1 MASLTGHLDCQYQNH
16 GKLMLGI
23 FPKRDLRCE
32 SQNGNL
38 KLNLLTITKMLS
50 TPQTV
55 VTEYA
60 RMLFFVNGAAMNLPV
75 KIRRD
80 WHYYA
85 FAIGLIFILNG
96 VVGLLGFEAKGWQT
110 YAVGL
115 VTWVISFW
123 LAGLIIRRRDEE
135 TENAQ

>member
-1 MASLTGHLDCQYQNH
+1 MCEDALSRCISTGA
-16 GKLMLGI
+16 
-23 FPKRDLRCE
+23 
-32 SQNGNL
+32 
-38 KLNLLTITKMLS
+38 
-50 TPQTV
+50 V
-55 VTEYA
+55 
-60 RMLFFVNGAAMNLPV
+60 MNLPV

-96 VVGLLGFEAKGWQT
+96 VVGLLGFEAQGWQT

-123 LAGLIIRRRDEE
+123 LAGLIIRRRVEDEE
-135 TENAQ
+135 EAKDAQ

>member
-1 MASLTGHLDCQYQNH
+1 MS
-16 GKLMLGI
+16 
-23 FPKRDLRCE
+23 
-32 SQNGNL
+32 
-38 KLNLLTITKMLS
+38 
-50 TPQTV
+50 
-55 VTEYA
+55 
-60 RMLFFVNGAAMNLPV
+60 LPV

-110 YAVGL
+110 YTVGL

>member
-1 MASLTGHLDCQYQNH
+1 
-16 GKLMLGI
+16 
-23 FPKRDLRCE
+23 
-32 SQNGNL
+32 
-38 KLNLLTITKMLS
+38 
-50 TPQTV
+50 
-55 VTEYA
+55 
-60 RMLFFVNGAAMNLPV
+60 MNLPV

-135 TENAQ
+135 TENAQSEYYRALKYYIVVFNALSAA

>member
-1 MASLTGHLDCQYQNH
+1 MRSPLA
-16 GKLMLGI
+16 
-23 FPKRDLRCE
+23 
-32 SQNGNL
+32 
-38 KLNLLTITKMLS
+38 
-50 TPQTV
+50 
-55 VTEYA
+55 
-60 RMLFFVNGAAMNLPV
+60 
-75 KIRRD
+75 
-80 WHYYA
+80 
-85 FAIGLIFILNG
+85 ILNG

>member
-1 MASLTGHLDCQYQNH
+1 M
-16 GKLMLGI
+16 KL
-23 FPKRDLRCE
+23 P
-32 SQNGNL
+32 S
-38 KLNLLTITKMLS
+38 
-50 TPQTV
+50 
-55 VTEYA
+55 
-60 RMLFFVNGAAMNLPV
+60 

-96 VVGLLGFEAKGWQT
+96 VVGLLGFETKGWQN

-123 LAGLIIRRRDEE
+123 LAGFIIRRPEENEEAANEDEK
-135 TENAQ
+135 TQN

>member
-1 MASLTGHLDCQYQNH
+1 
-16 GKLMLGI
+16 
-23 FPKRDLRCE
+23 
-32 SQNGNL
+32 
-38 KLNLLTITKMLS
+38 
-50 TPQTV
+50 
-55 VTEYA
+55 
-60 RMLFFVNGAAMNLPV
+60 MNLPV

-96 VVGLLGFEAKGWQT
+96 VVGLLGFEAQGWQT

-123 LAGLIIRRRDEE
+123 LAGLIIRRRVEDDEVKD
-135 TENAQ
+135 AQYLYQASSRVYILVFSALSAAWRSSASSIRRVIKSV

>member
-1 MASLTGHLDCQYQNH
+1 
-16 GKLMLGI
+16 
-23 FPKRDLRCE
+23 
-32 SQNGNL
+32 
-38 KLNLLTITKMLS
+38 
-50 TPQTV
+50 
-55 VTEYA
+55 
-60 RMLFFVNGAAMNLPV
+60 MNLPV

-96 VVGLLGFEAKGWQT
+96 VVGLL
-110 YAVGL
+110 
-115 VTWVISFW
+115 TWVISFW

>member
-1 MASLTGHLDCQYQNH
+1 
-16 GKLMLGI
+16 
-23 FPKRDLRCE
+23 
-32 SQNGNL
+32 
-38 KLNLLTITKMLS
+38 MLS

-60 RMLFFVNGAAMNLPV
+60 RMLFFVNGAAMNLTV

-96 VVGLLGFEAKGWQT
+96 VVGLLGFKAKGWQT

-135 TENAQ
+135 TEKAQ

>member
-1 MASLTGHLDCQYQNH
+1 M
-16 GKLMLGI
+16 KL
-23 FPKRDLRCE
+23 PE
-32 SQNGNL
+32 
-38 KLNLLTITKMLS
+38 
-50 TPQTV
+50 
-55 VTEYA
+55 
-60 RMLFFVNGAAMNLPV
+60 

-96 VVGLLGFEAKGWQT
+96 VVGLLRFEAQGWQT

-123 LAGLIIRRRDEE
+123 LAGLIIRRRPAEDE
-135 TENAQ
+135 TAAKTPD

>member
-1 MASLTGHLDCQYQNH
+1 
-16 GKLMLGI
+16 
-23 FPKRDLRCE
+23 
-32 SQNGNL
+32 
-38 KLNLLTITKMLS
+38 
-50 TPQTV
+50 
-55 VTEYA
+55 
-60 RMLFFVNGAAMNLPV
+60 MNLPV

-135 TENAQ
+135 TENAQYEYYRALKYYIVVFNALSAA

>member
-1 MASLTGHLDCQYQNH
+1 MRFSSVG
-16 GKLMLGI
+16 
-23 FPKRDLRCE
+23 
-32 SQNGNL
+32 
-38 KLNLLTITKMLS
+38 
-50 TPQTV
+50 V
-55 VTEYA
+55 V
-60 RMLFFVNGAAMNLPV
+60 MKLPV

-115 VTWVISFW
+115 VTWVIGFW
-123 LAGLIIRRRDEE
+123 LAGLIIRRRPEEE
-135 TENAQ
+135 TTATKD

>member
-1 MASLTGHLDCQYQNH
+1 
-16 GKLMLGI
+16 
-23 FPKRDLRCE
+23 
-32 SQNGNL
+32 
-38 KLNLLTITKMLS
+38 MLS

-55 VTEYA
+55 VAEYA

-135 TENAQ
+135 TENAQRSDSRHPWLRKEFFGKA